1 MADSTRDVTQNT
13 KPGNVSKPVREP
25 AGKPAAA
32 PAAKPNGSH
41 ADTFKDELI
50 ATIPHLRA
58 FARSL
63 CHDASQ
69 ADDLAQEALAKA
81 WKARDSFEPGTSIK
95 AWTFMILRNQ
105 FYSEKRRSWRST
117 PLDAEM
123 AENTLVAND
132 NPSAPMELLELRAA
146 MAKLPDDQREALI
159 LVGAGGMAY
168 DEAAR
173 VCGVAVGTIKSRVSR
188 ARKALETILDAG
200 STRRSEGQDIRAGEA
215 FNDILGQVDA
225 LSEGGVQARGDD

>member
-1 MADSTRDVTQNT
+1 MADATRDVTQNSQSST
-13 KPGNVSKPVREP
+13 VAKHVREP
-25 AGKPAAA
+25 AGKPALAVP
-32 PAAKPNGSH
+32 PAGAN
-41 ADTFKDELI
+41 ADTFKNELI

-146 MAKLPDDQREALI
+146 LAKLPDDQREALI

-168 DEAAR
+168 DEAAK

-200 STRRSEGQDIRAGEA
+200 STRRSEGQDIRAGDA

>member
-1 MADSTRDVTQNT
+1 MADSSRDISKST
-13 KPGNVSKPVREP
+13 SKPDQRAPQP
-25 AGKPAAA
+25 ASAKAASGQRPAATGVTRE
-32 PAAKPNGSH
+32 N
-41 ADTFKDELI
+41 FKDELV

-63 CHDASQ
+63 CHDQAQ

-105 FYSEKRRSWRST
+105 FYSEKRRSWRT
-117 PLDAEM
+117 APLDAEM

-132 NPSAPMELLELRAA
+132 NPSAPMELLDLRNAL
-146 MAKLPDDQREALI
+146 AKLPDDQREALI
-159 LVGAGGMAY
+159 LVGAGGMPY
-168 DEAAR
+168 EEAAR

-188 ARKALETILDAG
+188 ARKALEVILEDS
-200 STRRSEGQDIRAGEA
+200 STRRSETSNIRAEHA
-215 FNDILGQVDA
+215 FSDILGQSDA
-225 LSEGGVQARGDD
+225 LAEGGVQSRGDD